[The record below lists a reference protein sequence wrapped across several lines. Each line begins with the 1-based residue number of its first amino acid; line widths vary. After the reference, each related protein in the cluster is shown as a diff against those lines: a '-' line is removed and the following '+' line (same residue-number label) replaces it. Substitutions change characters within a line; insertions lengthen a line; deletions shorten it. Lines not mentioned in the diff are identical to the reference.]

1 MGRSTRRNELSS
13 SSSSEN
19 SPKYGAK
26 RNLADADVATMACTA
41 DKQDDTNPSLLEVWN
56 ALKRIE
62 NNTNSLIKD
71 IKDLKNNCNE
81 LQKSLESS
89 QVKIDELTK
98 SNSDLQIK
106 WR

>member
-1 MGRSTRRNELSS
+1 MGRTIRRNELSS

-19 SPKYGAK
+19 SPKYRAK
-26 RNLADADVATMACTA
+26 RNLADAHVATMACTA

-71 IKDLKNNCNE
+71 IKDLKNNYNE
-81 LQKSLESS
+81 LQKSLEFS
-89 QVKIDELTK
+89 
-98 SNSDLQIK
+98 
-106 WR
+106 

>member
-1 MGRSTRRNELSS
+1 MGRSARRNELSS

-26 RNLADADVATMACTA
+26 RNLADAHVATMACTA
-41 DKQDDTNPSLLEVWN
+41 DKQDDTNPSLLEEWN

-71 IKDLKNNCNE
+71 IKDLKNNYNE
-81 LQKSLESS
+81 LQKSLEFS

-106 WR
+106 

>member
-26 RNLADADVATMACTA
+26 RNLADAHVATMACTA

-62 NNTNSLIKD
+62 NNTDSLIKD
-71 IKDLKNNCNE
+71 IKDLQNNH
-81 LQKSLESS
+81 
-89 QVKIDELTK
+89 
-98 SNSDLQIK
+98 SNFL
-106 WR
+106 RPR

>member
-1 MGRSTRRNELSS
+1 MGRTTRRNELSN

-26 RNLADADVATMACTA
+26 RNLADAHVATMACTA

-71 IKDLKNNCNE
+71 IKDLKNNYNE
-81 LQKSLESS
+81 LQKSLEFS

-106 WR
+106 

>member
-41 DKQDDTNPSLLEVWN
+41 DKQDD
-56 ALKRIE
+56 
-62 NNTNSLIKD
+62 SLIKD
-71 IKDLKNNCNE
+71 IKDLKNNYNE
-81 LQKSLESS
+81 LQKSLEFS